1 MAAYK
6 NFSLGSRVDSKA
18 VIWVR
23 EFLFGHLQRVRVGR
37 QLSEEVRVMSGVPQ
51 GSVLGPLLFFVYINN
66 IWRNLESNIKL
77 VTDDCIIYRKIMN
90 DSDIDTLQIDVDRLG
105 DWAVENLIKIN
116 PGKSKAERSGEGAS
130 KLYFWGPKNS
140 RSKQLRIFRN
150 NLMQRFKQG

>member
-1 MAAYK
+1 MIFGGT
-6 NFSLGSRVDSKA
+6 FSRILKFSQMTKR
-18 VIWVR
+18 
-23 EFLFGHLQRVRVGR
+23 
-37 QLSEEVRVMSGVPQ
+37 
-51 GSVLGPLLFFVYINN
+51 
-66 IWRNLESNIKL
+66 
-77 VTDDCIIYRKIMN
+77 YRKIMN

-116 PGKSKAERSGEGAS
+116 PGKSKAEHSGEGAS